1 MSEDEDVPEQYF
13 LLSFQRSL
21 KIPSKGNKNDYGFNC
36 MAQNYNSSQQSNPKK
51 LDQPIDGLY
60 WSVLYSIRF
69 SITGEDSYTNDFSS
83 IDPSL
88 LTEMKTLKSKLDF
101 DHRYD
106 FFENKLHLL
115 NDTLISYNYFL
126 KVYVIQ
132 KKFRIYTLSDQE
144 ETNRKTQLTLCV
156 SQQFNGMYVVRDYN
170 ETGRRKNF
178 TPIYIFVDCPVSHDH
193 YDNYYFSIS
202 PKSAFVAHY
211 EKKGK
216 I

>member
-1 MSEDEDVPEQYF
+1 
-13 LLSFQRSL
+13 
-21 KIPSKGNKNDYGFNC
+21 
-36 MAQNYNSSQQSNPKK
+36 
-51 LDQPIDGLY
+51 
-60 WSVLYSIRF
+60 
-69 SITGEDSYTNDFSS
+69 
-83 IDPSL
+83 
-88 LTEMKTLKSKLDF
+88 MKTLKSKLDF

-144 ETNRKTQLTLCV
+144 ETNIKTQLTLSV
-156 SQQFNGMYVVRDYN
+156 SQQFNGMYVVRDYK

-211 EKKGK
+211 EEKGK